1 MWRHPLQW
9 MLGDSLLVAPVT
21 GEGDSAVEAY
31 LPPGSWRDAFT
42 GELVEGGRVVSRPTP
57 IDEAPVWVRAQDWER
72 LRPVFA
78 PLG

>member
-31 LPPGSWRDAFT
+31 QPPGSWRDAFT